1 MINNGKL
8 STLSYFT
15 NSITPILQHANT
27 PRSREMSGT
36 NDKYENFRSG
46 YVAIVGAPNAGK
58 STLLNRMLGEK
69 ISITSKKPQT
79 TRNRILG
86 VMHRPGAQLVFLDTP
101 GIFQA
106 KDTLNLRIV
115 DTAISAIGDADMI
128 LFVLDVANPD
138 PTSEHFLVQRLQKHD
153 SPVILALNKIDLI
166 EKSTLLKTIEKWSTE
181 YYFDV
186 IVPIS
191 ATEGTQLEQLVDA
204 MESFL
209 PLGPP
214 YFPEDAV
221 TDLTERFIAAEMIR
235 ESVFRLTGEEIPY
248 ATAVTVDS
256 FKEEKKGKL
265 VKIEATIHI
274 ERASQKGIII
284 GKEGS
289 KLKRIGTESRRKIEH
304 MLETKVF
311 LKLFVRV
318 QKNWRKDT
326 RALRRFGY

>member
-1 MINNGKL
+1 
-8 STLSYFT
+8 
-15 NSITPILQHANT
+15 
-27 PRSREMSGT
+27 MSGT
-36 NDKYENFRSG
+36 TDKYDNFKSG
-46 YVAIVGAPNAGK
+46 YVAIVGVPNAGK

-86 VMHRPGAQLVFLDTP
+86 VMHRPAAQLVFIDTP
-101 GIFQA
+101 GIFEA

-115 DTAISAIGDADMI
+115 DTALSAIGDADLI

-138 PTSEHFLVQRLQKHD
+138 PTSEYFLVRRLQEQQR
-153 SPVILALNKIDLI
+153 PVLLALNKIDLV
-166 EKSTLLKTIEKWSTE
+166 EKSALLEIIRKWSTE
-181 YYFDV
+181 YHFDV

-191 ATEGTQLEQLVDA
+191 ATEGSQIENLIEA
-204 MESFL
+204 MENFL
-209 PLGPP
+209 PYGPP
-214 YFPEDAV
+214 YFPEDAL
-221 TDLTERFIAAEMIR
+221 TDLPQRFIAAEMIR

-256 FKEEKKGKL
+256 FKEEKGGKL
-265 VKIEATIHI
+265 IKIEATIHL
-274 ERASQKGIII
+274 ERSSQKGIVI

-289 KLKRIGTESRRKIEH
+289 KLKRIGTESRKKIEH
-304 MLETKVF
+304 MLEAKVF

-326 RALRRFGY
+326 RALKKFGY